1 MKLTKEQ
8 KEKLIGELNSRKDKA
23 QPCPICGGKRWNVN
37 DTIVEIREFNNGD
50 MVFGGSDSAIIP
62 MITINCEECGYIRF
76 LSAIKLGIINSKQ
89 EEKRDE

>member
-8 KEKLIGELNSRKDKA
+8 KEKLIDKLNSWKGKT
-23 QPCPICGGKRWNVN
+23 QPCPICGGKGWNVN
-37 DTIVEIREFNNGD
+37 DAIVEIREFNNGN
-50 MVFGGSDSAIIP
+50 MVFRGPDSAIMP
-62 MITINCEECGYIRF
+62 MITISCLKCGHIRF